1 MQAGKKLSSHE
12 PWNKKII
19 ERFERKIQ
27 KMMQYI
33 PFQYQHMLLTEEQ
46 KNSVMV
52 ISVELAN
59 VCLHACL
66 GAKVSG
72 EELWH
77 LISHM
82 NNHFMGKKKPS
93 RTSETAK
100 KKSSLWSTAK
110 PSKPANDSEI
120 VCSHT
125 YRVTST
131 FNKRHQQMFL
141 CVSNTA
147 LVQSP
152 LPEAKSSIQ
161 PNTSSILCLPVTPA
175 DQHFL

>member
-100 KKSSLWSTAK
+100 KKKAAYGLQQNPQNQQTILKQSALIPIGSLLPLTRGT
-110 PSKPANDSEI
+110 SKCFFAFQTLLQFKVLFQRLRAAYNLTHLPYF
-120 VCSHT
+120 VC
-125 YRVTST
+125 
-131 FNKRHQQMFL
+131 L
-141 CVSNTA
+141 
-147 LVQSP
+147 
-152 LPEAKSSIQ
+152 
-161 PNTSSILCLPVTPA
+161 
-175 DQHFL
+175 

>member
-1 MQAGKKLSSHE
+1 
-12 PWNKKII
+12 
-19 ERFERKIQ
+19 
-27 KMMQYI
+27 
-33 PFQYQHMLLTEEQ
+33 
-46 KNSVMV
+46 MV

-93 RTSETAK
+93 RTSETAKKK

-175 DQHFL
+175 DQHFLWEDKMFLAICFTISMPKQTVQIAKQPKRQVMKSEDE